1 MALEG
6 FNCHS
11 LPDMTCTLMAE
22 DWKALEGF
30 KLSFTPRQELV
41 WHGAVLLPNY
51 TLMAEEVLRLEA
63 LEGFN
68 CHSLPDQT
76 RAGLACSVAP
86 KLHLDG

>member
-1 MALEG
+1 
-6 FNCHS
+6 
-11 LPDMTCTLMAE
+11 MTCTLMAE

-41 WHGAVLLPNY
+41 WHAVLLPNY
-51 TLMAEEVLRLEA
+51 TLMAEKVLRLEA
-63 LEGFN
+63 LEVT
-68 CHSLPDQT
+68 HSQT